1 MGDRVEP
8 PEHRPA
14 TADGV
19 APEDQAEL
27 DSVVKGDAPL
37 IDPDPKEVTDLLDE
51 VEEQKRE
58 YDASFLDPLRD
69 RLDSLEQEVELA
81 KQMPRPDEPIVKP
94 LIVPDDPGPH
104 WDADNYIEYQGG
116 NSVYVIYINGIQ
128 QCIHPVN
135 NFCTIVRWDQRGQA
149 VLFFDTF
156 DTTWHHWPS
165 GDLL

>member
-58 YDASFLDPLRD
+58 YDESFLDSLRD

-81 KQMPRPDEPIVKP
+81 KQMPRPDDVVVKP
-94 LIVPDDPGPH
+94 PMVQDDPGPVH
-104 WDADNYIEYQGG
+104 
-116 NSVYVIYINGIQ
+116 
-128 QCIHPVN
+128 
-135 NFCTIVRWDQRGQA
+135 
-149 VLFFDTF
+149 FDTYPLGCF
-156 DTTWHHWPS
+156 ISHLRIDERGNIVQVQVDTTWY
-165 GDLL
+165 DLDGNIV